1 MDLSPLI
8 FVALAVAWAVYLV
21 PQALKHHD
29 EVVRS
34 RSVDRFSHTMRVLAR
49 REPVSRT
56 SSRLVVTPGRT
67 PSAPV
72 VTTKASSGAAEPA
85 AAPSG
90 EAVAESAPAP
100 KPLPPAVRREAAR
113 RAARRRRR
121 VLIALTLGLV
131 AVVALAAASVL
142 AWSYVAIPSTLMVA
156 WLVACRLMVRRERGV
171 SGPLS
176 RIPTVPVAAQAQAA
190 EGAEEAAGP
199 DPYFPDPAAPGLWNP
214 VPVTLP
220 TYVSKPAAE
229 RRSVRTIDLDAT
241 GVWTSGRTDADAALV
256 REAEERARHEGEETP
271 ERAVGGGSEDGSQGG
286 STPIRSA
293 RSAGANVCHRAHGR
307 RARPATSSST
317 WGCGA
322 VGSASR
328 SQ

>member
-72 VTTKASSGAAEPA
+72 VTTKASSATAEPA
-85 AAPSG
+85 AQPPAG
-90 EAVAESAPAP
+90 AAAESAPAP

-131 AVVALAAASVL
+131 AVVALAAFSVV
-142 AWSYVAIPSTLMVA
+142 AWPYVAIPGALMVA

-190 EGAEEAAGP
+190 EVAEEADHLSEDTAEVAVVEAPLAEPAAGP
-199 DPYFPDPAAPGLWNP
+199 DPAAPDPAAPGLWNP

-241 GVWTSGRTDADAALV
+241 GVWTSGRTDADTALV
-256 REAEERARHEGEETP
+256 REAEERARHDGEETP
-271 ERAVGGGSEDGSQGG
+271 ERAVGS
-286 STPIRSA
+286 
-293 RSAGANVCHRAHGR
+293 
-307 RARPATSSST
+307 
-317 WGCGA
+317 
-322 VGSASR
+322 
-328 SQ
+328 

>member
-142 AWSYVAIPSTLMVA
+142 AWPYVAIPSTLMVA

-176 RIPTVPVAAQAQAA
+176 RIPTVPVAVQAQAA
-190 EGAEEAAGP
+190 EVAEGADDLSDGLSEDTAEVAVVEAPLAEPVAGP
-199 DPYFPDPAAPGLWNP
+199 DPHVPDPAAPGLWNP

-271 ERAVGGGSEDGSQGG
+271 ERAVGS
-286 STPIRSA
+286 
-293 RSAGANVCHRAHGR
+293 
-307 RARPATSSST
+307 
-317 WGCGA
+317 
-322 VGSASR
+322 
-328 SQ
+328 

>member
-72 VTTKASSGAAEPA
+72 VTTKESSATAEPA
-85 AAPSG
+85 AQPPAG
-90 EAVAESAPAP
+90 AAAESAPAP

-131 AVVALAAASVL
+131 AVVALAAFSVV
-142 AWSYVAIPSTLMVA
+142 AWPYVAIPGALMVA

-190 EGAEEAAGP
+190 EVAEEADDLSEDTAEVAVVETPLAEPAAGP
-199 DPYFPDPAAPGLWNP
+199 DPHVPDPAAPGLWNP

-271 ERAVGGGSEDGSQGG
+271 ERAVGS
-286 STPIRSA
+286 
-293 RSAGANVCHRAHGR
+293 
-307 RARPATSSST
+307 
-317 WGCGA
+317 
-322 VGSASR
+322 
-328 SQ
+328 

>member
-72 VTTKASSGAAEPA
+72 VTTKASASSATPA
-85 AAPSG
+85 GSTG
-90 EAVAESAPAP
+90 ETAPAP
-100 KPLPPAVRREAAR
+100 KPLPAAVRLEAAR
-113 RAARRRRR
+113 RAARHRRR
-121 VLIALTLGLV
+121 VLIALTLGLL
-131 AVVALAAASVL
+131 AVVVLAAASVV
-142 AWSYVAIPSTLMVA
+142 AWPYVAIPSALMVA

-176 RIPTVPVAAQAQAA
+176 RIPTVPVAARTEAAGAA
-190 EGAEEAAGP
+190 EESEALSEDTAEVAVVEAPLAEPAAGP
-199 DPYFPDPAAPGLWNP
+199 DPHVPDPAAPGLWNP

-256 REAEERARHEGEETP
+256 REAEERARQEGDETP
-271 ERAVGGGSEDGSQGG
+271 ERAVGS
-286 STPIRSA
+286 
-293 RSAGANVCHRAHGR
+293 
-307 RARPATSSST
+307 
-317 WGCGA
+317 
-322 VGSASR
+322 
-328 SQ
+328 

>member
-1 MDLSPLI
+1 VDLSPLI

-72 VTTKASSGAAEPA
+72 VTTKASASSATPA
-85 AAPSG
+85 GSTG
-90 EAVAESAPAP
+90 ETAPAS

-121 VLIALTLGLV
+121 VLIALTLGLL
-131 AVVALAAASVL
+131 AVVVLAAASVV
-142 AWSYVAIPSTLMVA
+142 AWPYVAIPSTLMVA

-176 RIPTVPVAAQAQAA
+176 RIPTVPLAARTEAAGAAEESEALSEDTA
-190 EGAEEAAGP
+190 EGAVVEAPLAEPAAGP
-199 DPYFPDPAAPGLWNP
+199 DPHVPDPAAPGLWNP

-256 REAEERARHEGEETP
+256 REAEERARHEGDETP
-271 ERAVGGGSEDGSQGG
+271 ERAVGS
-286 STPIRSA
+286 
-293 RSAGANVCHRAHGR
+293 
-307 RARPATSSST
+307 
-317 WGCGA
+317 
-322 VGSASR
+322 
-328 SQ
+328 

>member
-190 EGAEEAAGP
+190 EGAEEADGLSEDTAEVAVVEAPLVEPAAGP

-271 ERAVGGGSEDGSQGG
+271 ERAVGS
-286 STPIRSA
+286 
-293 RSAGANVCHRAHGR
+293 
-307 RARPATSSST
+307 
-317 WGCGA
+317 
-322 VGSASR
+322 
-328 SQ
+328 

>member
-1 MDLSPLI
+1 VDLSPLI

-72 VTTKASSGAAEPA
+72 VTTKESSATAEPA
-85 AAPSG
+85 AQPPAG
-90 EAVAESAPAP
+90 AAAESAPAP

-131 AVVALAAASVL
+131 AVVALAAFSVV
-142 AWSYVAIPSTLMVA
+142 AWPYVAIPGALMVA

-190 EGAEEAAGP
+190 EVAEEADDLSEDTAEVAVVETPLAEPAAGP
-199 DPYFPDPAAPGLWNP
+199 DPHVPDPAAPGLWNP

-271 ERAVGGGSEDGSQGG
+271 ERAVGS
-286 STPIRSA
+286 
-293 RSAGANVCHRAHGR
+293 
-307 RARPATSSST
+307 
-317 WGCGA
+317 
-322 VGSASR
+322 
-328 SQ
+328 

>member
-1 MDLSPLI
+1 VDLSPLI

-190 EGAEEAAGP
+190 EGAEEADGLSEDTAEVAVVEAPLVEPAAGP

-271 ERAVGGGSEDGSQGG
+271 ERAVGS
-286 STPIRSA
+286 
-293 RSAGANVCHRAHGR
+293 
-307 RARPATSSST
+307 
-317 WGCGA
+317 
-322 VGSASR
+322 
-328 SQ
+328 

>member
-72 VTTKASSGAAEPA
+72 VTTKASSSVADPAQPAAET
-85 AAPSG
+85 
-90 EAVAESAPAP
+90 APAP

-131 AVVALAAASVL
+131 AVVALAAFSVV
-142 AWSYVAIPSTLMVA
+142 AWPYVAIPGALMVA

-176 RIPTVPVAAQAQAA
+176 RIPTVPVAAQAEATVADEESPVA
-190 EGAEEAAGP
+190 EALSDDTAEVAVVDAPLAEPVAGP
-199 DPYFPDPAAPGLWNP
+199 DPHTTDPAAPGLWHP

-256 REAEERARHEGEETP
+256 REAEERARQEGDETP
-271 ERAVGGGSEDGSQGG
+271 ERAVGS
-286 STPIRSA
+286 
-293 RSAGANVCHRAHGR
+293 
-307 RARPATSSST
+307 
-317 WGCGA
+317 
-322 VGSASR
+322 
-328 SQ
+328 

>member
-1 MDLSPLI
+1 MDLSPFI

-67 PSAPV
+67 P
-72 VTTKASSGAAEPA
+72 
-85 AAPSG
+85 
-90 EAVAESAPAP
+90 

-131 AVVALAAASVL
+131 AVVVLAAASVL
-142 AWSYVAIPSTLMVA
+142 AWPYVAIPGTLMVA

-176 RIPTVPVAAQAQAA
+176 RIPTVPVAAQAEAA
-190 EGAEEAAGP
+190 VVDEEPEALSDDTAEVAVVEAPLAEPAAGP
-199 DPYFPDPAAPGLWNP
+199 DPHVPDPAAPGLWNP

-271 ERAVGGGSEDGSQGG
+271 ERAVGS
-286 STPIRSA
+286 
-293 RSAGANVCHRAHGR
+293 
-307 RARPATSSST
+307 
-317 WGCGA
+317 
-322 VGSASR
+322 
-328 SQ
+328 

>member
-85 AAPSG
+85 TQPPAGAT
-90 EAVAESAPAP
+90 AESAPAP

-142 AWSYVAIPSTLMVA
+142 AWPYVAIPSTLIVA

-176 RIPTVPVAAQAQAA
+176 RIPTVPVAAQAEAA
-190 EGAEEAAGP
+190 VVDEEPGAFSEDTAEVAVVDAPLAEPAAGP
-199 DPYFPDPAAPGLWNP
+199 DPHVPDQAAPGLWNP

-256 REAEERARHEGEETP
+256 REAEERARQEGEETP
-271 ERAVGGGSEDGSQGG
+271 ERAVGS
-286 STPIRSA
+286 
-293 RSAGANVCHRAHGR
+293 
-307 RARPATSSST
+307 
-317 WGCGA
+317 
-322 VGSASR
+322 
-328 SQ
+328 

>member
-72 VTTKASSGAAEPA
+72 VTTKASSAA
-85 AAPSG
+85 
-90 EAVAESAPAP
+90 AESAPAP

-131 AVVALAAASVL
+131 AVVVLAAASVL
-142 AWSYVAIPSTLMVA
+142 AWPYVAIPGTLMVA

-176 RIPTVPVAAQAQAA
+176 RIPSVPVAAQAQAA
-190 EGAEEAAGP
+190 EVAEEADDLSEELSEDTAEVAVVEAPLAEPAAGP
-199 DPYFPDPAAPGLWNP
+199 DPHVPDPAAPGLWNP

-271 ERAVGGGSEDGSQGG
+271 ERAVGS
-286 STPIRSA
+286 
-293 RSAGANVCHRAHGR
+293 
-307 RARPATSSST
+307 
-317 WGCGA
+317 
-322 VGSASR
+322 
-328 SQ
+328 

>member
-72 VTTKASSGAAEPA
+72 VKTKASSVTAEPA
-85 AAPSG
+85 AQPPAG
-90 EAVAESAPAP
+90 AAAESAPAP

-131 AVVALAAASVL
+131 AVVALAAFSVV
-142 AWSYVAIPSTLMVA
+142 AWPYVAIPGALMVA

-190 EGAEEAAGP
+190 EVAEEADDLSEDTAEVAVVEAPLAEPVAGP
-199 DPYFPDPAAPGLWNP
+199 DPHVPDPAAPGLWNP

-256 REAEERARHEGEETP
+256 REAEERARHDGEETP
-271 ERAVGGGSEDGSQGG
+271 ERAVGS
-286 STPIRSA
+286 
-293 RSAGANVCHRAHGR
+293 
-307 RARPATSSST
+307 
-317 WGCGA
+317 
-322 VGSASR
+322 
-328 SQ
+328 

>member
-85 AAPSG
+85 GAA
-90 EAVAESAPAP
+90 AESAPAP

-121 VLIALTLGLV
+121 VLMALTLGLV

-142 AWSYVAIPSTLMVA
+142 AWPYVAIPSTLMVA

-176 RIPTVPVAAQAQAA
+176 RIPTVPVAVQAQAA
-190 EGAEEAAGP
+190 EVAEGADDLSDGLSEDTAEVAVVEAPLAEPVAGP
-199 DPYFPDPAAPGLWNP
+199 DPHVPDPAAPGLWNP

-229 RRSVRTIDLDAT
+229 
-241 GVWTSGRTDADAALV
+241 
-256 REAEERARHEGEETP
+256 ERARHDGEETP
-271 ERAVGGGSEDGSQGG
+271 ERAVGS
-286 STPIRSA
+286 
-293 RSAGANVCHRAHGR
+293 
-307 RARPATSSST
+307 
-317 WGCGA
+317 
-322 VGSASR
+322 
-328 SQ
+328 

>member
-72 VTTKASSGAAEPA
+72 VTTKASSASSDAAAET
-85 AAPSG
+85 
-90 EAVAESAPAP
+90 APAP

-131 AVVALAAASVL
+131 AVVALAAFSVV
-142 AWSYVAIPSTLMVA
+142 AWPYVAIPTALMVA

-176 RIPTVPVAAQAQAA
+176 RIPTVPVAAQAEAA
-190 EGAEEAAGP
+190 VADEESQVAEALSDDTAEVAVVDAPLAEPAGP
-199 DPYFPDPAAPGLWNP
+199 DPHVPDPAAPGLWNP

-256 REAEERARHEGEETP
+256 REAEERARQEGDETP
-271 ERAVGGGSEDGSQGG
+271 ERAVGS
-286 STPIRSA
+286 
-293 RSAGANVCHRAHGR
+293 
-307 RARPATSSST
+307 
-317 WGCGA
+317 
-322 VGSASR
+322 
-328 SQ
+328 